1 MYYNLDSA
9 ELVEM
14 SIARK
19 ESIKLSSGALCT
31 TTGNYRGRAADAK
44 FYVKDDLTVDIIDWA
59 ANKAITEAEYKE
71 ELESFVKYMYELPEV
86 FCQELTSVRDPR
98 KRLDLVVFTETAKH
112 SLFARNMFIPAPRGL
127 DVLSKGYSP
136 TTAFRVYHFPKKE
149 EKAKVLISLKER
161 SVLIT
166 GTHYSGE
173 IKKSIFSVLNFL
185 FPEDGHLP
193 MHCSVN
199 VDKNRKNPT
208 IFFGLS
214 GTGKTTLSS
223 DESRILVGD
232 DEHGWTETGLTNFE
246 GGCYAKTVNL
256 SKDAEPQIWEAC
268 NTSLSILENVV
279 HKDLLPDFNDSSIT
293 ENARASYPCSNVPGA
308 DTAGYVDEHPTNIV
322 MLTCD
327 AFGVLPAVMKLSPD
341 EAVRQFLL
349 GYTAKVAG
357 TEVGVTEPKATFSAC
372 FGAPFMPQHPTR
384 YADILKQK
392 VKDHDTQCWLVNTGW
407 TGGPYGTGQRM
418 PISTTRMIIDK
429 IHDGSLASCETFL
442 HSYTGFAVPV
452 CAEIP
457 AELLSPEFSWDD
469 LTAYKEKASELMSL
483 FKTQAEKNL
492 IN

>member
-1 MYYNLDSA
+1 MHYNINSA

-14 SIARK
+14 SVARK
-19 ESIKLSSGALCT
+19 ESIKLLSGALCT
-31 TTGNYRGRAADAK
+31 TTGEYRGRAADAK
-44 FYVKDDLTVDIIDWA
+44 FYVKDEVTVDVIDWV
-59 ANKAITEAEYKE
+59 ANNAITEAEYKK
-71 ELESFVKYMYELPEV
+71 ELSSFLKYKDKLPEL
-86 FCQELTSVRDPR
+86 FCQELKAVRDVR
-98 KRLDLVVFTETAKH
+98 KSLDLIVYTETAKH
-112 SLFARNMFIPAPRGL
+112 SLFARNMFIPDPRDL
-127 DVLSKGYSP
+127 DMLAESCDNN
-136 TTAFRVYHFPKKE
+136 TFRVYHFPKKE
-149 EKAKVLISLKER
+149 KKAKVIISLKEKC
-161 SVLIT
+161 VLIT
-166 GTHYSGE
+166 GSHYSGE

-246 GGCYAKTVNL
+246 GGCYAKTINL

-268 NTSLSILENVV
+268 NTPLSILENVI
-279 HKDLLPDFNDSSIT
+279 HKDLLPDFDDSSIT
-293 ENARASYPCSNVPGA
+293 ENARASYPCSSVPGA
-308 DTAGYVDEHPTNIV
+308 DTAGYVDEHPTNVV

-357 TEVGVTEPKATFSAC
+357 TEVGVTEPQATFSAC

-407 TGGPYGTGQRM
+407 TGGQFGVGQRM

-429 IHDGSLASCETFL
+429 IHDGSLANCETFL
-442 HSYTGFAVPV
+442 HSYTGFAVPI
-452 CAEIP
+452 CTEIP
-457 AELLSPEFSWDD
+457 TELLSPELSWDD
-469 LTAYKEKASELMSL
+469 LAIYEEKASELMRL
-483 FKTQAEKNL
+483 FKTQAELNF

>member
-1 MYYNLDSA
+1 MPL
-9 ELVEM
+9 
-14 SIARK
+14 
-19 ESIKLSSGALCT
+19 
-31 TTGNYRGRAADAK
+31 
-44 FYVKDDLTVDIIDWA
+44 
-59 ANKAITEAEYKE
+59 
-71 ELESFVKYMYELPEV
+71 
-86 FCQELTSVRDPR
+86 
-98 KRLDLVVFTETAKH
+98 
-112 SLFARNMFIPAPRGL
+112 
-127 DVLSKGYSP
+127 
-136 TTAFRVYHFPKKE
+136 
-149 EKAKVLISLKER
+149 
-161 SVLIT
+161 
-166 GTHYSGE
+166 
-173 IKKSIFSVLNFL
+173 
-185 FPEDGHLP
+185 
-193 MHCSVN
+193 
-199 VDKNRKNPT
+199 
-208 IFFGLS
+208 
-214 GTGKTTLSS
+214 
-223 DESRILVGD
+223 
-232 DEHGWTETGLTNFE
+232 
-246 GGCYAKTVNL
+246 
-256 SKDAEPQIWEAC
+256 
-268 NTSLSILENVV
+268 
-279 HKDLLPDFNDSSIT
+279 
-293 ENARASYPCSNVPGA
+293 
-308 DTAGYVDEHPTNIV
+308 
-322 MLTCD
+322 
-327 AFGVLPAVMKLSPD
+327 KLSPD